1 MMTLRYGVLLI
12 LLLPSLV
19 LSDICSLDVCDCE
32 DSEVRCQ
39 GDNTEDILITPA
51 SLPPLLTSLT
61 FANFS
66 NIKIHTNSFG
76 GQNDLK
82 ELSFQNIQVVELSKY
97 FYSSA
102 TSTNNLIYFNLENLQ
117 LLTLAS
123 ENCFENFP
131 HVKKI
136 NLKNVRIEEIPS
148 RGLKLESD
156 HLTFEDCSIG
166 EIARAGVYT
175 DVDNL
180 ILINNHFDS
189 IKTHAFSGNIN
200 VFNFTGNTVKMLE
213 DEAFQL
219 SALNI
224 EFSNNNIESIK
235 GSPFKSLSPT
245 PVCVADSDYDDYPD
259 SQYRVVASS
268 QFSLQNNNFAQF
280 DVKMLHF
287 PGSGK
292 VPLGSLRVNKNKVM
306 CDCSMLKELVETV
319 DYDYQI
325 SSYHSFGEFVLLKE
339 FFTSG
344 LCTTD
349 ADEGKDEE
357 VRLPKYSRDNFQY
370 KDKGVICQKNT
381 SDRKKEKVTSDSKV
395 GEEKLH
401 KTNKNNDVKSHS
413 RTTGSRIQL
422 QSENSSNSKLLKL
435 TNSDISILLIFSSI
449 VWTLA
454 N

>member
-1 MMTLRYGVLLI
+1 MTLRYGVLLI

-66 NIKIHTNSFG
+66 NIKIHTNSFS

-200 VFNFTGNTVKMLE
+200 VFNFTGNTVNMLE

-245 PVCVADSDYDDYPD
+245 PVCVSDSDYDDYPD

-349 ADEGKDEE
+349 ADEGKGEE

-381 SDRKKEKVTSDSKV
+381 SDRKKETVSSDSKV
-395 GEEKLH
+395 SEEKLH

-422 QSENSSNSKLLKL
+422 QSENSSNSKLFKL
-435 TNSDISILLIFSSI
+435 TNSDISIIFIFSSI

>member
-1 MMTLRYGVLLI
+1 MTLRYGVLLI
-12 LLLPSLV
+12 LLLPSLA

-66 NIKIHTNSFG
+66 NIKIHTNSFS

-200 VFNFTGNTVKMLE
+200 VFNFTGNTVNMLE

-245 PVCVADSDYDDYPD
+245 PVCVSDSDYDDYPD

-349 ADEGKDEE
+349 ADEGKGEE

-381 SDRKKEKVTSDSKV
+381 SDRKKETVSSDSKV
-395 GEEKLH
+395 SEEKLH

-422 QSENSSNSKLLKL
+422 QSENSSNSKLFKL
-435 TNSDISILLIFSSI
+435 TNSDISIIFIFSSI